1 MLSSFWAIDGQ
12 HRAQLPA
19 DLDND
24 KLISWAVQHRLK
36 RRLTL
41 AQSGGKKYQ
50 ITEDGLS
57 ILSYRMRL
65 NATEG
70 WILAHFAFKV
80 EPNPRNGWQPFL
92 FPISYYSCALLE
104 ASAQL
109 HFHGNHLLPI
119 LFEPKSWKG
128 LYFLEP
134 DRVWIIS
141 DLEPKALYI
150 ELYFAISISSH
161 EPIVCFMDA

>member
-12 HRAQLPA
+12 HRAQLPTNLDKRQVEQYSI
-19 DLDND
+19 DLKEGSHWHNLVE
-24 KLISWAVQHRLK
+24 KI
-36 RRLTL
+36 
-41 AQSGGKKYQ
+41 YQ

-119 LFEPKSWKG
+119 LFEPISWKG

-141 DLEPKALYI
+141 DLELKVLYI
-150 ELYFAISISSH
+150 ELCLVI
-161 EPIVCFMDA
+161 